1 MGQSRDQDLKNKP
14 DISEPYERVAVI
26 GGGAWG
32 TALALVAARAGRNV
46 TLWSRE
52 PEVTNSIRTMSENVM
67 FLPGVPLPTNIVA
80 TANIMEVAS
89 AEAVL
94 IAAPAQHLRAV
105 ATEVAG
111 AVAPETPLVLCA
123 KGIERGSGKLLTE
136 VLREAAPQ
144 VEPAIL
150 SGPSF
155 ARDVAHDLPTAVTI
169 AAKKDIAFRLVAT
182 LAHAGFRPYASEDL
196 TGVALGGAAKNV
208 YAIGCGIVSGM
219 GLGEN
224 ARAALLTRSFAEL
237 CRLGVALGARNETLM
252 GLSGLGDLVLTATSL
267 SSRNFSFG
275 FNLGEGKA
283 LTELAAP
290 GHPLAEGVETAAA
303 LVARGLRHT
312 IELPV
317 AEAIADILTGKL
329 SLADAFPRLMARP
342 LKAE

>member
-1 MGQSRDQDLKNKP
+1 MKNTP
-14 DISEPYERVAVI
+14 SNSNAYTNIAVI
-26 GGGAWG
+26 GAGAWG

-52 PEVTNSIRTMSENVM
+52 SEVTNSIRTTRENAI
-67 FLPGVPLPTNIVA
+67 FLPGVLLPDNIVA
-80 TANIMEVAS
+80 TANIMEAGRADAILLV
-89 AEAVL
+89 
-94 IAAPAQHLRAV
+94 APAQHIRSVAADLARAV
-105 ATEVAG
+105 PPG
-111 AVAPETPLVLCA
+111 TPLVLCA

-136 VLREAAPQ
+136 VLRESAPEA
-144 VEPAIL
+144 EPAIL

-155 ARDVAHDLPTAVTI
+155 ARDVAQDLPTALTI
-169 AAKKDIAFRLVAT
+169 AAKKDIAFRLAAT
-182 LAHAGFRPYASEDL
+182 LGHASFRPYASEDL

-208 YAIGCGIVSGM
+208 YAIGCGIVAGM

-237 CRLGVALGARNETLM
+237 CRLGAALGARNETLM

-267 SSRNFSFG
+267 SSRNYSFG
-275 FNLGEGKA
+275 FKLGEGRA
-283 LTELAAP
+283 AAELSAP

-303 LVARGLRHT
+303 LVARGKHHA

-317 AEAIADILTGKL
+317 AETIADILTDKL
-329 SLADAFPRLMARP
+329 SLADAIPRLMARP

>member
-1 MGQSRDQDLKNKP
+1 MKNKS
-14 DISEPYERVAVI
+14 DISKPYGHIAVI
-26 GGGAWG
+26 GAGAWG

-52 PEVTNSIRTMSENVM
+52 PEVTNSILATRENAI
-67 FLPGVPLPTNIVA
+67 FLPGVPLPDNIVA
-80 TANIMEVAS
+80 SANIMEAGG
-89 AEAVL
+89 ADAVL
-94 IAAPAQHLRAV
+94 LAAPAQHARAV
-105 ATEVAG
+105 ITDTARAITAG
-111 AVAPETPLVLCA
+111 VPLVLCA

-144 VEPAIL
+144 AEPAIL

-155 ARDVAHDLPTAVTI
+155 ARDVAHDLPTALTI
-169 AAKKDIAFRLVAT
+169 AARKDIAFRLIAT
-182 LAHAGFRPYASEDL
+182 LGHAGFRPYASEDL

-208 YAIGCGIVSGM
+208 YAIGSGIVAGM

-237 CRLGVALGARNETLM
+237 CRLGAALGARGETLM

-267 SSRNFSFG
+267 SSRNYSFG

-283 LTELAAP
+283 PAELAAP

-303 LVARGLRHT
+303 LVARGGRHG

-317 AEAIADILTGKL
+317 AHAIADILAGKL
-329 SLADAFPRLMARP
+329 TLADAVPRLMARP